1 MFEEPPPREF
11 EEWVDWLIGLIARYP
26 ANMTASDILYE
37 QMIRHILQAREKVPS
52 SGAHWEIAA
61 FFGPAVAATVALLAH
76 GRVGGYGQFRQLG
89 SAIFGWEVRPLIPAL
104 FAAGTMHPGLDRE
117 WAERLAAS
125 MTLHDLRIM
134 ET

>member
-1 MFEEPPPREF
+1 MFGEPPPKDF
-11 EEWVDWLIGLIARYP
+11 EEWVDWLIGLIGRYP
-26 ANMTASDILYE
+26 DNIMIGEMGYV
-37 QMIRHILQAREKVPS
+37 QMIQHVLLAREKVPS

-76 GRVGGYGQFRQLG
+76 GRVESYPHFRQLA

-104 FAAGTMHPGLDRE
+104 FAAGTMHPSLDRE